1 MKRSTSP
8 RVKDRLA
15 DLLRPTGEEELMAVS
30 YPTPRWRVSIPQAIG
45 GLCALLLLV
54 LALLGALLW
63 RGGQDTQS
71 SELASS
77 ALSELPAVLASESLG
92 ASARSSA
99 QATPGSSD
107 AQEEGS
113 ELVVSVVGAVEHP
126 GIVTLAPGARVDDA
140 LRHAAPYPDAQVHAL
155 NLAQKL
161 SDGEQLYVPAAG
173 EELPPAGAG
182 GPSAAGAPG
191 AGAGG
196 AGSASGSASG
206 GAAAGSG
213 MVALNSASAA
223 DLVALPGVGQKTAE
237 AIIAHRDSLGGF
249 QSVEQLMDVKGI
261 GPAKFAAIKDHVRL

>member
-63 RGGQDTQS
+63 RGGQDTQN

-77 ALSELPAVLASESLG
+77 ALAELPAVLASESLG

-173 EELPPAGAG
+173 EELPPAGAQ
-182 GPSAAGAPG
+182 G

-223 DLVALPGVGQKTAE
+223 DLVVLPGVGQKTAE